1 MARNSTIR
9 SLPTIDKVYR
19 EEASPQHCWRID
31 TRGYHSAMKI
41 HILLAGLLMGVLVS
55 SSEDVPPPI
64 LRQSPDYPV
73 YYEGETVTLT
83 CETQGKYRRFHFSF
97 YKNSKYIENDNTN
110 MYKIYGMEYSD
121 IGIYAC
127 DYWTGHHSSPRSNEV
142 SLFFSD
148 KLPSPAI
155 HLEPSRSV
163 YSMGESVTLVCSHPK
178 NRGVRRIA
186 FYKKGNIQP
195 LKEGEENTYVISTS
209 EKEIAGGYSCNYCLD
224 VHGKLIPSPAS
235 GYITV
240 NVSVLTSQATVTTII
255 QETLAPDKTS
265 KTSSTETFSPTQNN
279 KVTRSASHS
288 KAQSLTYIF
297 GGGLILIIVFVLVHI
312 FFRIYVT
319 RNGKKEGSVVELPAA
334 ESDLHSGHN
343 LKNPVKPS
351 LYPTEFQE
359 METEHY
365 YSEITLP
372 IVKGTPP
379 IVTLYSTA
387 KAIDPLPSVYQTNL
401 TTPAR
406 K

>member
-279 KVTRSASHS
+279 KVTRSA
-288 KAQSLTYIF
+288 
-297 GGGLILIIVFVLVHI
+297 
-312 FFRIYVT
+312 R
-319 RNGKKEGSVVELPAA
+319 KKEGSVVELPAA